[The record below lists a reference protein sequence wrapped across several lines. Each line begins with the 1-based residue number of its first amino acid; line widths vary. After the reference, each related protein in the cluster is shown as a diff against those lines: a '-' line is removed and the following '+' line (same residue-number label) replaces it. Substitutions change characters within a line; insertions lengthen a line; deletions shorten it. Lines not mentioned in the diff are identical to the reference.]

1 MIEVRPTKPEDAS
14 RMAPRMRQADIDE
27 IRASSGLN
35 HYEGLQQSVK
45 ASVEC
50 YTAWIGNSP
59 IAIFGISATDNES
72 IACIWMLG
80 TDIIKE
86 HRIEF
91 LRKSREWVDEFQNT
105 YSVLFNNI
113 DARNTVHIKWLQWL
127 GFTFIN
133 QFPEYGAEL
142 RPFYQFVRINSN
154 V

>member
-1 MIEVRPTKPEDAS
+1 MIEVHPTKPEDALL
-14 RMAPRMRQADIDE
+14 MAPRMRQADIDE
-27 IRASSGLN
+27 VRAASGLEPL
-35 HYEGLQQSVK
+35 EGLQRGIE

-59 IAIFGISATDNES
+59 IAIFGISETDNKS
-72 IACIWMLG
+72 IGCVWMLG

-91 LRKSREWVDEFQNT
+91 LRKSIEWRDEFQNT

-133 QFPEYGAEL
+133 HFPEYGAEL
-142 RPFYQFVRINSN
+142 RPFYQFVRINTN